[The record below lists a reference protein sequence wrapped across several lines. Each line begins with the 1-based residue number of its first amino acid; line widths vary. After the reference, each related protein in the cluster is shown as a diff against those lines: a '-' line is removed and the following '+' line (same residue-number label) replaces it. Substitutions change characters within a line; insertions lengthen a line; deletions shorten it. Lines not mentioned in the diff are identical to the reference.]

1 MLKRINWKAILY
13 GFLWLVSLSSLVVLM
28 SFIEVKKDKLKCSD
42 VKVLLPGRY
51 NFVERDEID
60 RILLENGGVL
70 VGKDLNDI
78 NIHKLENRLNANPF
92 IEYAKVY
99 ADMDGVVHV
108 QIRQR
113 EPVLR
118 VINMANVH
126 FYVDDNGFKMP
137 VSDNYTAK
145 VLVVNGFID
154 EDFNGKIDTI
164 KSKLVKDLYDAAL
177 FIKADTLWD
186 NQVEQLFVE
195 LNGDIELVPRVGDHK
210 IILGDTDSLQTKFRN
225 LLLFYKKAMPKVG
238 WETYKTINLK
248 YINQIVCEKNVIDS
262 TMQKPAKVSAFA
274 DSIKTEIK
282 EVTKN

>member
-262 TMQKPAKVSAFA
+262 TMQKPAEVSAFA

>member
-13 GFLWLVSLSSLVVLM
+13 GFLWLVSLSGLVMLM
-28 SFIEVKKDKLKCSD
+28 SFIEIKKDKLKCRD
-42 VKVLLPGRY
+42 VKVILPGRY

-60 RILLENGGVL
+60 RILLESGGIL
-70 VGKDLNDI
+70 VGKGLHEI
-78 NIHKLENRLNANPF
+78 NIHKLENRLKANPF

-99 ADMDGVVHV
+99 ADMDGIVHV

-118 VINMANVH
+118 VINMANLH
-126 FYVDDNGFKMP
+126 FYIDGKGLKMP

-154 EDFNGKIDTI
+154 EDFTGKVDTPQ
-164 KSKLVKDLYDAAL
+164 SKLIKDLYRAAL

-186 NQVEQLFVE
+186 NQIEQLFVD
-195 LNGDIELVPRVGDHK
+195 LNGDIEMVPRVGDHK
-210 IILGDTDSLQTKFRN
+210 IILGDADSLQTKFRN
-225 LLLFYKKAMPKVG
+225 LFFFYKKAIPKMG
-238 WETYKTINLK
+238 WDTYKTINLK
-248 YINQIVCEKNVIDS
+248 YANQIVCEKNVTDS
-262 TMQKPAKVSAFA
+262 TQLKSGNVSASA
-274 DSIKTEIK
+274 DSTQTEIK